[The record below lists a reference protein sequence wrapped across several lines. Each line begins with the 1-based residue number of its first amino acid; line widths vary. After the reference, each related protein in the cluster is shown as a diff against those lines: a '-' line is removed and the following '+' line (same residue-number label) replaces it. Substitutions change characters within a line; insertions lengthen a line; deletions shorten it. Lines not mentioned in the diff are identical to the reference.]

1 MKQQMQM
8 IGQAM
13 LVPISIITIGSMFMG
28 FGSAF
33 TNKETLEALHLGVL
47 FDKESLFFITFSVMK
62 ATGDVVFRNLPLFFS
77 IGVAFGLAK
86 KEKGWAAFSGAVC
99 FMSMHFILSTLL
111 TLHGLNEQTTTANWF
126 ISQRHLDPVA
136 AVQEA
141 SLYTT
146 ELGMFTYRMSVFGG
160 MAVGLA
166 TSWLHNRL
174 YNVKLPM
181 VLSFFAGT
189 RTVPIVTLVVGA
201 LMGSA
206 LYLIWPPIGWMLA
219 QFSKLIGDSGLFG
232 TFIWAVADKSLLPVG
247 LHHLITTPIRLTELG
262 GSMEVCGKLVSGTT
276 NIYMAQLG
284 CNETQELLVRGFQS
298 GRVVTHFGAL
308 PGAALAMYHCS
319 RSQHKKVVAGLLL
332 PVVATM
338 ILFGV
343 TEPIEYTFL
352 FVAPWLFYL
361 VHVPLTGL
369 LFVLTEMANVSI
381 YGGCLKDILPVLLQ
395 PGKLNLWGY
404 LWLTP
409 LFFIIYYVLF
419 RYLIIRFN
427 VMTPGREEEDAGED
441 DVKLFS
447 KQDFKNKTTPVS
459 EQPQAD
465 AFAMQIIAAFGGK
478 ENIAQ
483 FDNCISRLRVEVRDP
498 ARVAGDD
505 VWKKTLR
512 AKGVVRVGEKGWQ
525 IIYGAE
531 VVMIAGDCKEWLEEA

>member
-28 FGSAF
+28 LGSAF
-33 TNKETLEALHLGVL
+33 TNKETLDALHLGTLLSKGSVGY
-47 FDKESLFFITFSVMK
+47 IAFSVMK

-86 KEKGWAAFSGAVC
+86 KEKAWAAFSGAVC
-99 FMSMHFILSTLL
+99 FMSMHFILNTLL
-111 TLHGLNEQTTTANWF
+111 DSQGITAQTTTTDWLMKN
-126 ISQRHLDPVA
+126 QQLDPVS
-136 AVQEA
+136 AVQKA
-141 SLYTT
+141 SVYTT

-160 MAVGLA
+160 MAVGLV

-174 YNVKLPM
+174 YNVKLPL

-189 RTVPIVTLVVGA
+189 RTVPIVTLVVGS
-201 LMGSA
+201 LMGVA
-206 LYLIWPPIGWMLA
+206 LFFAWPPIGGMLA
-219 QFSKLIGDSGLFG
+219 SFSQMIGSSGLFG

-247 LHHLITTPIRLTELG
+247 LHHLITTPIRLTDLG
-262 GSMEVCGKLVSGTT
+262 GSMDVCGQLVSGTT

-284 CNETQELLVRGFQS
+284 CEETPALLVRGFQS
-298 GRVVTHFGAL
+298 GRVVIHFGAL

-369 LFVLTEMANVSI
+369 IFVLTEMADVSI

-395 PGKLNLWGY
+395 PNKLNLWGY
-404 LWLTP
+404 LWLIP
-409 LFFIIYYVLF
+409 LFFVIYYCLF
-419 RYLIIRFN
+419 RFLITRFN
-427 VMTPGREEEDAGED
+427 VMTPGREEEEASEEEI
-441 DVKLFS
+441 KLFS
-447 KQDFKNKTTPVS
+447 KQDFKNKAGEENS
-459 EQPQAD
+459 
-465 AFAMQIIAAFGGK
+465 FAQQIINAFGGP
-478 ENIAQ
+478 ENIVQ
-483 FDNCISRLRVEVRDP
+483 FDNCISRLRVEVVD
-498 ARVAGDD
+498 ASRVAADD

-512 AKGVVRVGEKGWQ
+512 AKGVVHVSNKGFQ
-525 IIYGAE
+525 IIYGPE
-531 VVMIAGDCKEWLEEA
+531 VVMIAGDCKELLGDA

>member
-33 TNKETLEALHLGVL
+33 TNTETLAALHLS
-47 FDKESLFFITFSVMK
+47 SLISKGSPGYIAFSVMK

-86 KEKGWAAFSGAVC
+86 KEKAWAAFSGAVC
-99 FMSMHFILSTLL
+99 FMAMHYILNTLL
-111 TLHGLNEQTTTANWF
+111 DSQGISAQTTTADWF
-126 ISQRHLDPVA
+126 ITQQHMDPVS
-136 AVQEA
+136 AVQKA
-141 SLYTT
+141 SIYTT

-160 MAVGLA
+160 MAVGLTTA
-166 TSWLHNRL
+166 WLHNRL
-174 YNVKLPM
+174 YNVKLPL

-201 LMGSA
+201 LMGVV
-206 LYLIWPPIGWMLA
+206 LYFIWPPIGWMLA
-219 QFSKLIGDSGLFG
+219 QFSKMIGDSGLFG
-232 TFIWAVADKSLLPVG
+232 TFIWAIADKSLLPVG

-262 GSMEVCGKLVSGTT
+262 GSMEICGNLVSGTT

-284 CNETQELLVRGFQS
+284 CESSHELLVRGFQS
-298 GRVVTHFGAL
+298 GRVVIHFGAL

-319 RSQHKKVVAGLLL
+319 RSSHKKVVAGLLL

-338 ILFGV
+338 MLFGI

-352 FVAPWLFYL
+352 FVAPWLFYF

-369 LFVLTEMANVSI
+369 IFVLSEMANISV

-395 PGKLNLWGY
+395 PDKLDMWGY

-409 LFFIIYYVLF
+409 LFFAVYYFLF
-419 RYLIIRFN
+419 RFLITRFN
-427 VMTPGREEEDAGED
+427 VMTPGREEDSAADED
-441 DVKLFS
+441 VRLFS
-447 KQDFKNKTTPVS
+447 KQDFKDKANASAAQGTL
-459 EQPQAD
+459 
-465 AFAMQIIAAFGGK
+465 FAQQIIAALGGPG
-478 ENIAQ
+478 NISQ
-483 FDNCISRLRVEVRDP
+483 FDNCISRLRVEVIDP
-498 ARVAGDD
+498 TRVASDD
-505 VWKKTLR
+505 VWKKSLR
-512 AKGVVRVGEKGWQ
+512 AKGVVHVSEKGLQ
-525 IIYGAE
+525 VIYGAE
-531 VVMIAGDCKEWLEEA
+531 VVMIAGDCKELLGEA

>member
-28 FGSAF
+28 LGSAF
-33 TNKETLEALHLGVL
+33 TNKETLDALHLGTLLSKGSVGY
-47 FDKESLFFITFSVMK
+47 IAFSVMK

-86 KEKGWAAFSGAVC
+86 KEKAWAAFSGAVC
-99 FMSMHFILSTLL
+99 FMSMHFILNTLL
-111 TLHGLNEQTTTANWF
+111 DSQGITAQTTTADWLMKN
-126 ISQRHLDPVA
+126 QQLDPVS
-136 AVQEA
+136 AVQKA
-141 SLYTT
+141 SVYTT

-160 MAVGLA
+160 MAVGLV

-174 YNVKLPM
+174 YNVKLPL

-189 RTVPIVTLVVGA
+189 RTVPIVTLVVGS
-201 LMGSA
+201 LMGVA
-206 LYLIWPPIGWMLA
+206 LFFAWPPIGGMLA
-219 QFSKLIGDSGLFG
+219 SFSQMIGSSGLFG

-247 LHHLITTPIRLTELG
+247 LHHLITTPIRLTDLG
-262 GSMEVCGKLVSGTT
+262 GSMDVCGQLVSGTT

-284 CNETQELLVRGFQS
+284 CEETPALLVRGFQS
-298 GRVVTHFGAL
+298 GRVVIHFGAL

-369 LFVLTEMANVSI
+369 IFVLTEMANISI

-395 PGKLNLWGY
+395 PNKLNLWGY
-404 LWLTP
+404 LWLIP
-409 LFFIIYYVLF
+409 LFFVIYYCLF
-419 RYLIIRFN
+419 RLLITRFN
-427 VMTPGREEEDAGED
+427 VMTPGREEEEASEEEI
-441 DVKLFS
+441 KLFS
-447 KQDFKNKTTPVS
+447 KQDFKNKAGEENS
-459 EQPQAD
+459 
-465 AFAMQIIAAFGGK
+465 FARQIINAFGGP
-478 ENIAQ
+478 ENIVQ
-483 FDNCISRLRVEVRDP
+483 FDNCISRLRVEVVD
-498 ARVAGDD
+498 ASHVAADD

-512 AKGVVRVGEKGWQ
+512 AKGVVHVSDKGFQ
-525 IIYGAE
+525 IIYGPE
-531 VVMIAGDCKEWLEEA
+531 VVMIAGDCKELLGDA